1 MLVMVADDSGKYMY
15 QRTLPY
21 KVSTRP
27 QHKVEISKRCV
38 FGLHRWYKWSKRPT
52 GCNNN
57 NLLIFKLA
65 QHVSDNYLPII
76 RNARLWSTACVI
88 MSPATCRS
96 EARSAAAR
104 TMCSVC
110 RMLLDKDYCVRCA
123 GCCSTRAMC
132 SVCRIF
138 LDSRNILHTER
149 RVLAAALWASDRHLA
164 GDIITHAVNHSL
176 ALLMMGKELPGIC
189 WANLKISKLL
199 LLHPVGHPLYLYSNE
214 IKFSVQTNVQIMTSS
229 NSLMEVKIS
238 R

>member
-1 MLVMVADDSGKYMY
+1 VQDVARQGLLCSVCRMLLDKDYCVRCAGCC
-15 QRTLPY
+15 
-21 KVSTRP
+21 STRT
-27 QHKVEISKRCV
+27 IV
-38 FGLHRWYKWSKRPT
+38 FGVQDVARQ
-52 GCNNN
+52 G
-57 NLLIFKLA
+57 LL
-65 QHVSDNYLPII
+65 
-76 RNARLWSTACVI
+76 
-88 MSPATCRS
+88 
-96 EARSAAAR
+96 
-104 TMCSVC
+104 CSVC